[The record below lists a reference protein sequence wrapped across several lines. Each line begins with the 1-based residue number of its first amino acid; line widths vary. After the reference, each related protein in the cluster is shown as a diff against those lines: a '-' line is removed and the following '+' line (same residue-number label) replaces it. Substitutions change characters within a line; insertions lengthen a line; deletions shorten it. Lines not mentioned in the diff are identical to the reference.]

1 MKRYHP
7 LIAAAVGTIAA
18 LIFAHGR
25 STPYNNYVLLADA
38 ILHGRLFID
47 LHWVDKHIDAVLWH
61 GHRYIVNDPIPALF
75 MLPLVAL
82 FGLDANQTTL
92 ACFFCGAA
100 CAAAWMILER
110 LELKFEPR
118 MWLAIVFLVGTD
130 LLWTA
135 MLGDVWF
142 IAQTAAVAF
151 LSLMLAEVLGKN
163 RSWLVIVL
171 FALAVGCRF
180 TIVMA
185 LPVVLLW
192 TYSGLLQAQRAPR
205 ALVIACAT
213 LVPFVALWVS
223 YNLARWGVP
232 WDSGHTIFYH
242 QDEDVGSLTGSPFAF
257 GNVPDQLYSFFVQA
271 PSVQPTYPYL
281 VPAMEGVAL
290 TWTSPI
296 LVFAAWA
303 RARPAAIVS
312 LWVATVLVAGP
323 SFLYYV
329 NGASQFG
336 MRHALDFEPFLFVLL
351 GIAATR
357 TWPLWAVVLAFWS
370 SSVGLWGI
378 WYWNEFYRATY

>member
-1 MKRYHP
+1 MKRYVP
-7 LIAAAVGTIAA
+7 LFVGALAALAA

-38 ILHGRLFID
+38 MLHGRLWID
-47 LHWVDKHIDAVLWH
+47 PLWHDSHIDAVLFN

-75 MLPLVAL
+75 MLPLVAI
-82 FGLDANQTTL
+82 FGIDANQTLL
-92 ACFFCGAA
+92 AGLFCGAA
-100 CAAAWMILER
+100 LSGAWLILER
-110 LELKFEPR
+110 LELALEPKI
-118 MWLAIVFLVGTD
+118 WLAIVFLIGTD

-151 LSLMLAEVLGKN
+151 LTLMLAELLGKA
-163 RSWLVIVL
+163 RPWLVIVL

-185 LPVVLLW
+185 LPVVLYW
-192 TYSGLLQAQRAPR
+192 TYAGLLRPLASRA
-205 ALVIACAT
+205 ALRTAALT
-213 LVPFVALWVS
+213 LVPFCALWVG

-232 WDSGHTIFYH
+232 WDSGHTIFFH
-242 QDEDVGSLTGSPFAF
+242 QDRDVGSPTGSPFAF
-257 GNVPDQLYSFFVQA
+257 GNLPDQLYSFFVQA
-271 PSVQPTYPYL
+271 PKIQDTAPYAI
-281 VPAMEGVAL
+281 PAMEGVAL

-296 LVFAAWA
+296 LIFAAWA
-303 RARPAAIVS
+303 RGRRPAIAS

-323 SFLYYV
+323 SLLYYV

-351 GIAATR
+351 AIAAR
-357 TWPLWAVVLAFWS
+357 RSWPLWAAVLAFWS

-378 WYWNEFYRATY
+378 WYWNTWYRATY

>member
-1 MKRYHP
+1 MKRYVP
-7 LIAAAVGTIAA
+7 LFVGALAALAA

-25 STPYNNYVLLADA
+25 STPYNNYALLADA
-38 ILHGRLFID
+38 MLHGRLWID
-47 LHWVDKHIDAVLWH
+47 PLWHDSHIDAVLFN

-75 MLPLVAL
+75 MLPLVAI
-82 FGLDANQTTL
+82 FGIDANQTLL
-92 ACFFCGAA
+92 ACLFCGAA
-100 CAAAWMILER
+100 LSGAWLILER
-110 LELKFEPR
+110 LELALEPKF
-118 MWLAIVFLVGTD
+118 WLAIVFLIGTD

-151 LSLMLAEVLGKN
+151 LTLMLAELLGKA
-163 RSWLVIVL
+163 RPWLVIVL

-185 LPVVLLW
+185 LPVVLYW
-192 TYSGLLQAQRAPR
+192 TYAGLLRPLANRA
-205 ALVIACAT
+205 ALRTAVAT
-213 LVPFVALWVS
+213 LVPFCALWVA

-232 WDSGHTIFYH
+232 WDSGHTIFFH
-242 QDEDVGSLTGSPFAF
+242 QDQDVGSPTGSPFAF
-257 GNVPDQLYSFFVQA
+257 ENLPDQLYSFFVQA
-271 PSVQPTYPYL
+271 PKFQDTAPYAI
-281 VPAMEGVAL
+281 PAMEGVAL

-296 LVFAAWA
+296 LIFAAWA
-303 RARPAAIVS
+303 RGSRSEIAS

-351 GIAATR
+351 AIAAR
-357 TWPLWAVVLAFWS
+357 RSWPLWAAVLAFWS

-378 WYWNEFYRATY
+378 WYWNTWYRATY